1 MSMSAAVLP
10 STYPVPPARP
20 ISGRSAIAVPF
31 RRRSARSSQQTR
43 RRRYPQLDCS
53 RRRQGPLSTGL
64 RCACVVDEVAE
75 LVAAGDAELGV
86 GAVQVRGD
94 GAGGQEQAVGDLAVG
109 QAVSGEDG
117 DLALLRG
124 EPVQ

>member
-1 MSMSAAVLP
+1 MSARL
-10 STYPVPPARP
+10 
-20 ISGRSAIAVPF
+20 
-31 RRRSARSSQQTR
+31 
-43 RRRYPQLDCS
+43 
-53 RRRQGPLSTGL
+53 
-64 RCACVVDEVAE
+64 VDEVAE

-109 QAVSGEDG
+109 QAAAGEDD

-124 EPVQ
+124 EPG

>member
-1 MSMSAAVLP
+1 MSARL
-10 STYPVPPARP
+10 
-20 ISGRSAIAVPF
+20 
-31 RRRSARSSQQTR
+31 
-43 RRRYPQLDCS
+43 
-53 RRRQGPLSTGL
+53 
-64 RCACVVDEVAE
+64 VDEVAE

-109 QAVSGEDG
+109 QAASGEDD

-124 EPVQ
+124 EPG